1 MALTKI
7 FTRGSMKILKRFIKK
22 NPVALNIPVYS
33 VGGSI
38 DRVNFLLNSL
48 LLFIVM
54 IMAYIQDTSQF
65 SGAMGKYALIMCAL
79 VLQINNV
86 FKRFRDISGKEL
98 TFSDKSFFAFL
109 TLIPF
114 FNIGLGIYLSYK
126 IGYLEIIKRR
136 NALLKEMI

>member
-1 MALTKI
+1 
-7 FTRGSMKILKRFIKK
+7 MKILKRFIKK
-22 NPVALNIPVYS
+22 NPVTLNIPVYS

-38 DRVNFLLNSL
+38 DRMNFLLNSL
-48 LLFIVM
+48 LLFF
-54 IMAYIQDTSQF
+54 IMTLAYIQDVSSF
-65 SGAMGKYALIMCAL
+65 AGYSGKFVIISSVL

-98 TFSDKSFFAFL
+98 SVSDKSFFILL
-109 TLIPF
+109 TLVPLVNVI
-114 FNIGLGIYLSYK
+114 LAAYLSYK

>member
-1 MALTKI
+1 MALIQIK
-7 FTRGSMKILKRFIKK
+7 TRGRMKILKRFIKK
-22 NPVALNIPVYS
+22 NPVTLNIPVYS

-38 DRVNFLLNSL
+38 DRMNFLLNSL
-48 LLFIVM
+48 LLFF
-54 IMAYIQDTSQF
+54 IMTLAYVQDLSSLAGYF
-65 SGAMGKYALIMCAL
+65 GKFVIISSVL

-98 TFSDKSFFAFL
+98 SVSDKSFFILL
-109 TLIPF
+109 TLVPLVNVI
-114 FNIGLGIYLSYK
+114 LAMYLSYK

>member
-7 FTRGSMKILKRFIKK
+7 FTRGRMKILKRFIKK
-22 NPVALNIPVYS
+22 NPVTLNIPVYS

-38 DRVNFLLNSL
+38 DRVNFFLNSL

-54 IMAYIQDTSQF
+54 VMAYVQDTN
-65 SGAMGKYALIMCAL
+65 GLAGILGKCSLIIFAL
-79 VLQINNV
+79 VLQVNNV

-98 TFSDKSFFAFL
+98 TFSDKSFFALL
-109 TLIPF
+109 TLIPI

>member
-7 FTRGSMKILKRFIKK
+7 FTRGRMKILKRFIKK
-22 NPVALNIPVYS
+22 NPVTLNIPVYS

-38 DRVNFLLNSL
+38 DRVNFFLNSL

-54 IMAYIQDTSQF
+54 VMAYVQDTN
-65 SGAMGKYALIMCAL
+65 GLAGIIGKYSLIIFAL
-79 VLQINNV
+79 VLQVNNV

-98 TFSDKSFFAFL
+98 TFSDKSFFALL
-109 TLIPF
+109 TLIPI